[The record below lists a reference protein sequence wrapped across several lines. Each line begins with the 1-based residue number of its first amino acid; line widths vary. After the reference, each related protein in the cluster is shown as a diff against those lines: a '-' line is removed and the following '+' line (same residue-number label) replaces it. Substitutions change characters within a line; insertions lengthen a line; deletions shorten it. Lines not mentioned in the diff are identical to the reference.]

1 MFYLFFGTVFLILY
15 MTKKIVITG
24 ASGLIGT
31 NISKALISRGD
42 EVYIFTRNIG
52 NLKSIIPN
60 AEYIEWNYT
69 RPDSWA
75 EHLNN
80 KDAVIHLAGANI
92 SGKRW
97 TRDYKEII
105 LKSREISTK
114 NLAEVIVSSHAKPG
128 VFICAS
134 GVSYYGDSGN
144 KPLTEEI
151 EPGKDFLANVC
162 KIWEAEAMKVENAG
176 VRRISI
182 RTGIVLT
189 PEEGALKKMLLP
201 YKFFAGGPLGNGR
214 QWFPWIHLD
223 DIVNIYIYTLDNAA
237 IRGAINAD
245 SPNPVTMNEFAKTL
259 GEVIHRPSLIKVPK
273 LALTLAAGEVADSI
287 TASLK
292 VIPKKLLEHDYKFK
306 FENLRN
312 SLADLLQ

>member
-1 MFYLFFGTVFLILY
+1 

-31 NISKALISRGD
+31 NLSKAFISRGD
-42 EVYIFTRNIG
+42 EVYIFTRNTG
-52 NLKSIIPN
+52 NLKKTIPN
-60 AEYIEWNYT
+60 AEYIEWDYT
-69 RPDSWA
+69 RPDTWA
-75 EHLNN
+75 EYINN

-97 TRDYKEII
+97 TNNYKKII

-114 NLAEVIVSSHAKPG
+114 NLAEVIISSHAKPA

-144 KPLTEEI
+144 KLLTEES
-151 EPGKDFLANVC
+151 EPGKDFLAHVC
-162 KIWEAEAMKVENAG
+162 KIWESEAAKVEIAG
-176 VRRISI
+176 VRRISV

-189 PEEGALKKMLLP
+189 PKEGALKKMLIP
-201 YKFFAGGPLGNGR
+201 YNFFVGGPLGNGS

-223 DIVNIYIYTLDNAA
+223 DIVNIYLYGLDNES
-237 IRGAINAD
+237 IIGAINAT
-245 SPNPVTMNEFAKTL
+245 SPKPVTMNEFAKTL
-259 GEVIHRPSLIKVPK
+259 GKVIHRPSLFKVPRF
-273 LALTLAAGEVADSI
+273 ALILAAGEVAGSI

-312 SLADLLQ
+312 SLSDLLQ